1 MGLVVLT
8 GASGAGKTTIAKA
21 FAQAH
26 PALAEVHFFDRIG
39 VPSLEEMTA
48 QFGSPEEW
56 QRLKTIE
63 WMKTLAARMLTHPN
77 ILFDGQAR
85 SEFIRQGQREAGIR
99 DVRIVLV
106 DCDDATRIHRLT
118 HDRHQ
123 PELANDRMMNWARLL
138 RQEAEREGEMI
149 LDTSCLT
156 LSDAV
161 DKLCSYFG

>member
-1 MGLVVLT
+1 MRLVVLT

-21 FAQAH
+21 FAQTH

-39 VPSLEEMTA
+39 VPSLDEMTA

-63 WMKTLAARMLTHPN
+63 WMKTLADRMQTHPN
-77 ILFDGQAR
+77 ILFDGQTR
-85 SEFIRQGQREAGIR
+85 SEFVRQGQREAEIG

-118 HDRHQ
+118 HHRHQ
-123 PELANDRMMNWARLL
+123 PELANERMMNWARVL
-138 RQEAEREGEMI
+138 RNDAEREGEMV
-149 LDTSCLT
+149 LDTSRLSV
-156 LSDAV
+156 SDAV
-161 DKLCSYFG
+161 DKLRSYFD